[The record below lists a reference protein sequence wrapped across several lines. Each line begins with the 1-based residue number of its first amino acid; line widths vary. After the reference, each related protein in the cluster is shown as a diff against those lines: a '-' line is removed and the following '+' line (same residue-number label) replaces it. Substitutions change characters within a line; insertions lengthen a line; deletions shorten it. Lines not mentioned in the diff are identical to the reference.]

1 MLYVS
6 NLLQAGRPGTVVN
19 SREEFLE
26 LRRRQDHLKCLTQ
39 VRTLTQLAEE
49 AEDEE
54 MKKVYEKGADE
65 AKRKLTAFIYGG
77 IPDEKGNFIGCK
89 RRNQF
94 LVMDIDKVPEDTMWV
109 LKARILELKD
119 ECKIVF
125 AERSPRCR
133 GCHIAIE
140 GNPNLSVEENLQWV
154 TDKIGIEGV
163 EYDKAVKDAGRLIFA
178 TSNEEE
184 DLWIL
189 EDKLFEE
196 SREVVYA
203 DNTEPK
209 ATMHKAVVNEAPSSN
224 CGAYPTEFKGI
235 PYTSI
240 VYELE
245 ELCGGEPEV
254 GNRNNTYFQ
263 MACNI
268 RHICDFKADWIYAIL
283 PDYGLSSGERMDTIK
298 SAISQLR
305 EYRFPPILD
314 KAIKYAQSEEEE
326 DYDCPPKMPEK
337 LPSLIE
343 LLVSRTPEI
352 YKPTVAQAVFPALA
366 THLFNV
372 RFKYIDNQYHEA
384 TLMNV
389 LMAETGAGKSCIKAP
404 IEFIMADIMESDK
417 IYRETEEAWKAA
429 QRQRGG
435 NKDKDN
441 RPVCPYQIVSPNMT
455 DAAFRDR
462 LSQAGGKFLYTI
474 IPEIESFQGIGK
486 DKIPFFT
493 VVKNAFD
500 NEYYSAERKSIESS
514 SEMVKIHWNW
524 NASTTPKVGK
534 AFFKQNLT
542 DGAMTRINFCTI
554 PTQPIGSKK
563 PVYGIYD
570 DQFKNDLK
578 PYIDRLNAQSG
589 QYIND
594 DIKNFAEQ
602 LEDEM
607 HKIAVER
614 DDRTYEVISYRALV
628 IAFLKANVLCI
639 AEGKT
644 FSQEMKD
651 FIRWSFHYD
660 MWCKMHFFGDDAR
673 KELGYEDKPKDK
685 PKAKGGRECE
695 LNLLNDEFT
704 VDDWVKI
711 KGDKNKA
718 RSDIRQWKCRRKIV
732 PVEGKTDTYRKVS

>member
-1 MLYVS
+1 MIYFS
-6 NLLQAGRPGTVVN
+6 FAKQPGRPGTAVN
-19 SREEFLE
+19 NREEFQE
-26 LRRRQDHLKCLTQ
+26 LRRRQYHLECLNLC
-39 VRTLTQLAEE
+39 RALTKLAEE

-54 MKKVYEKGADE
+54 MKKAYKKGAEE
-65 AKRKLTAFIYGG
+65 AKIKLTAFIYGG
-77 IPDEKGNFIGCK
+77 IPDENGNFKECK

-94 LVMDIDKVPEDTMWV
+94 LAMDIDKVSENTMWV

-119 ECKIVF
+119 ECRIVF
-125 AERSPRCR
+125 AERSARCH
-133 GCHIAIE
+133 GCHIVFE
-140 GNPNLSVEENLQWV
+140 GNPNLSVEENLQWM

-163 EYDKAVKDAGRLIFA
+163 EYDKTVKDAGRLIFA
-178 TSNEEE
+178 TSNEPD

-189 EDKLFEE
+189 DDKLFEE

-209 ATMHKAVVNEAPSSN
+209 ATMHKAVADEAPSSN

-245 ELCGGEPEV
+245 KLCGGEPEV

-268 RHICDFKADWIYAIL
+268 RHICDFKADWISAIL

-298 SAISQLR
+298 SAINQSR
-305 EYRFPPILD
+305 EYRLPPILD
-314 KAIKYAQSEEEE
+314 KAIKKAQSEEEE
-326 DYDCPPKMPEK
+326 DYDCPPQMPEK

-366 THLFNV
+366 SHLYSVTFNYTDGKI
-372 RFKYIDNQYHEA
+372 REA

-389 LMAETGAGKSCIKAP
+389 LMAETGAGKSCIKDP
-404 IEFIMADIMESDK
+404 IEFIMADIRESDK
-417 IYRETEEAWKAA
+417 IYREIEEAWKAA

-435 NKDKDN
+435 NKEKDK

-462 LSQAGGKFLYTI
+462 LSQAGGRFLYTI

-493 VVKNAFD
+493 VVKDAFD

-542 DGAMTRINFCTI
+542 DGAMPRINFCTI
-554 PTQPIGSKK
+554 PPQPIDSKM

-589 QYIND
+589 QYNND
-594 DIKNFAEQ
+594 DIKNFADE

-607 HKIAVER
+607 RGIAVER
-614 DDRTYEVISYRALV
+614 GDRTYKVISYRALV

-639 AEGKT
+639 AEGNT
-644 FSQEMKD
+644 FTPEMKD

-660 MWCKMHFFGDDAR
+660 MWCKMHFFGNDAR
-673 KELGYEDKPKDK
+673 KELEGEDK

-695 LNLLNDEFT
+695 LNLVNEVFT
-704 VDDWVKI
+704 LDDLVKI

-718 RSDIRQWKCRRKIV
+718 RSDIRQWKCRRKIE